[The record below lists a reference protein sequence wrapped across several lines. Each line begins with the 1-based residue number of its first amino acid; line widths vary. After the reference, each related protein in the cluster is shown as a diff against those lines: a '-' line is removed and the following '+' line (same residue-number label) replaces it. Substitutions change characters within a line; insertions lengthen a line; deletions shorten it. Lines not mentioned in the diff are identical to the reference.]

1 MSELLKALLAFDG
14 KATSSLL
21 EARSRFG
28 TNADF
33 LGQLAALIGSQEGSV
48 SDGATWLIK
57 KCAESG
63 IVPGPP
69 ETAAIVARLDA
80 VPTWQAALH
89 LCQTAEF
96 FTFTSDQARRFA
108 EWSAPFLDHERPF
121 VRAWSMNALQHAAR
135 QAPDLAPL
143 AETALVRAD
152 ARGRSGPGLGI
163 IELLPVSIPAHHR
176 PRSSATKPPG
186 FHGRVRGGFDSAHAP
201 SAVPRASARS
211 TTAGRSRWARMS
223 SAHQ

>member
-33 LGQLAALIGSQEGSV
+33 LGQLAALVGSQEGSV

-63 IVPGPP
+63 VVPGPP
-69 ETAAIVARLDA
+69 EMAAIVARPDA

-108 EWSAPFLDHERPF
+108 EWSAQFLDHERPF

-143 AETALVRAD
+143 AETALVRAEND
-152 ARGRSGPGLGI
+152 
-163 IELLPVSIPAHHR
+163 
-176 PRSSATKPPG
+176 
-186 FHGRVRGGFDSAHAP
+186 DSA
-201 SAVPRASARS
+201 SVRARARKV
-211 TTAGRSRWARMS
+211 RARTRD
-223 SAHQ
+223 H